1 MSYPTYNFGSFHS
14 SPNEPSPNFSHG
26 SSPAIA
32 PHLTLHNPGTTEREY
47 LPPAGPVGVSQKSYV
62 YDPITMTETVVWC
75 PEVPYFSLSRAR
87 ETHSGRRVPAKRVA
101 LITLEAILYHLEQP
115 YGVRLAQKLGMSP
128 RIAYSSAYGNLQN
141 AYANLDRYNNGI
153 EFDWLDGYW
162 RMGNAYFA
170 TPRMV
175 KKALDKGEMPPML
188 VLKAIDASDAVVIV
202 DSRSY

>member
-1 MSYPTYNFGSFHS
+1 MSFPASNFGSFHS
-14 SPNEPSPNFSHG
+14 LPSELRPTFSHAP
-26 SSPAIA
+26 SPAIA

-47 LPPAGPVGVSQKSYV
+47 LPPSGPVGMSQKSYV
-62 YDPITMTETVVWC
+62 YDPIAMTETVVRS

-87 ETHSGRRVPAKRVA
+87 ETHSGYRVPAKRVA

-128 RIAYSSAYGNLQN
+128 RIAHSSAYGNLKN
-141 AYANLDRYNNGI
+141 AYANLERHNNGV
-153 EFDWLDGYW
+153 EFDRLDGYW

-170 TPRMV
+170 TPKMV